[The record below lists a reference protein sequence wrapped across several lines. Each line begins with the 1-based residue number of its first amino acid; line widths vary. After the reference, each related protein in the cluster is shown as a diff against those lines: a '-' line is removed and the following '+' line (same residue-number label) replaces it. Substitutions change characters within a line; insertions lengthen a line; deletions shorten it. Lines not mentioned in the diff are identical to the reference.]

1 MQMALSSEQVA
12 FRDECRQWLADNRP
26 APLPDD
32 EEARFRERVAWQRRL
47 QADRWAA
54 VDWPEEVG
62 GRGASTTEAALFF
75 GEMARADAPLP
86 ANEIGLQ
93 LTGPTLMAC
102 GSDEQQQRFLPTILS
117 AEEIWC
123 QGFSEPGAGSDLA
136 AVSTRAVADGD
147 HWVVTGQ
154 KLWTSFAQHADW
166 CILLARTSDEPGPR
180 HRGLTFFLLDMRQP
194 GVTVRPI
201 RQMTGECEFNEVFL
215 DRVPVH
221 AQHVVGEVGD
231 GWRVAMRTLMTE
243 RSGLGFYFQM
253 TLRKRL
259 DDLIGLA
266 AERGALDDPRIEAA
280 IGALHVRVETLSALA
295 WRGVSHTERHGH
307 PGPESSV
314 SKWMWS
320 EAEQQLERLSLD
332 VLGTDAIM
340 TGSPWAFQLLRGPG
354 YTIEGGTTQIQ
365 KNIIAQR
372 VLGLPRAV

>member
-1 MQMALSSEQVA
+1 MPHALSDEHRA
-12 FRDECRQWLADNRP
+12 FRDAFRDWLEANRP
-26 APLPDD
+26 EPLSGD
-32 EEARFRERVAWQRRL
+32 EDARFRQRVAWQRRL

-62 GRGASTTEAALFF
+62 GRGASTTEAALVF
-75 GEMARADAPLP
+75 GEMARAGVPLS

-102 GSDEQQQRFLPTILS
+102 GTREQQERFLPSILN
-117 AEEIWC
+117 ADEIWC

-136 AVSTRAVADGD
+136 AVSTRAVAEGD
-147 HWVVTGQ
+147 HWLVTGQ
-154 KLWTSFAQHADW
+154 KVWTSFAQYADW

-180 HRGLTFFLLDMRQP
+180 HRGLTFFLLDMRLP

-201 RQMTGECEFNEVFL
+201 RQMTGESEFNEVFL
-215 DRVPVH
+215 DRVPVE

-231 GWRVAMRTLMTE
+231 GWQVAMRTLMTE
-243 RSGLGFYFQM
+243 RSGLGLYFQM

-259 DDLIGLA
+259 DDLIELA
-266 AERGALDDPRIEAA
+266 AERDVLDDPRIESAL
-280 IGALHVRVETLSALA
+280 GALHVRVETLGALA
-295 WRGVSHTERHGH
+295 WRTVSSIERHGH

-314 SKWMWS
+314 TKWMWS
-320 EAEQQLERLSLD
+320 ETEQQLERLALD
-332 VLGTDAIM
+332 VLGADAVLC
-340 TGSPWAFQLLRGPG
+340 GSPWAFQLLRGPG

-372 VLGLPRAV
+372 VLGLPRAA